1 MHHLGSQVH
10 SLLSGNW
17 IGWRSLRSLSIILA
31 LGTGTILQQQ
41 QSEPS
46 SARGLSLR
54 EVNGDLLVDL
64 FADKVSGGCDKGDF
78 DQTSYTTSARVGA
91 AHVVVLA
98 KKPTAST
105 GERGGSVIVGA
116 RGMHLK
122 AS

>member
-10 SLLSGNW
+10 SLLPGNW

-31 LGTGTILQQQ
+31 LGTGM
-41 QSEPS
+41 
-46 SARGLSLR
+46 
-54 EVNGDLLVDL
+54 VDL